1 MNYRFFVMGIFLM
14 FAVQFS
20 FASSNADSRR
30 KEAETQDSIKTSVDY
45 LKYFLERQGN
55 WFPKDPWLEKNLF
68 GLVHFVEDD
77 KIDTVLYKLG
87 QYKNNNQFY
96 FYRSPSDVSDS
107 LSVSG
112 YLSAMAIAERLKRL
126 DRSVKSNFV
135 KGQIS
140 VPERLFKNMD
150 SRIKFISSENAE
162 WLVKNS
168 KVTLPDSLK
177 SYRAIPDSLMTNA
190 ADLKKLQRM
199 DRARRAFLEKARI
212 AYNDGLRKQYR
223 DSVSAAYRQ
232 EYVNAYSRQVQK
244 EVADSL
250 KRNNFTIL
258 VHYNDSVMKAVNDS
272 VTSVLRILTAYAEN
286 DSAAVVLKNSDNDS
300 TLLWTRKNDPHFTRI
315 FIKNEQNDSLGVR
328 VENLGKNALRLFI
341 DDGGVSLSRYTKRQI
356 KDAKLTTQITSS
368 KLQSV
373 TQRYRVESPWTLTGN
388 SNLGF
393 TQTGITHWK
402 SGGESALALLFTFKG
417 TANYAKRNVTWNN
430 TVELSDG
437 WVKPGGGMLEKNED
451 ELDIITRL
459 GLKAAK
465 SWNYSAEVTFQTQL
479 FNGYNYPDRENI
491 ISDFLS
497 PAYMNFKLGMDYT
510 PSKNLSLL
518 LSPISSKMI
527 YVRDTAH
534 VDVTD
539 FGIDKGRKTY
549 WQPGFNAD
557 FSWTKKIS
565 DDISFNTTYNM
576 FINYLDPFSDLFD
589 IDWQSKLIMQLN
601 TFVNMTAT
609 YHAVYDND
617 VLFDDQTRWQMKD
630 IITIGFNYKLN
641 KQIYR
646 RKKLK

>member
-1 MNYRFFVMGIFLM
+1 MNYRFFVVGIFLM

-20 FASSNADSRR
+20 FASSPFNKR
-30 KEAETQDSIKTSVDY
+30 KKETETQDSIKTSVDY

-55 WFPKDPWLEKNLF
+55 WFPKDPWLEKDLF

-77 KIDTVLYKLG
+77 KIDTVLYRLN
-87 QYKNNNQFY
+87 QYKANNQFY
-96 FYRSPSDVSDS
+96 FYRSPGNVPDS
-107 LSVSG
+107 LSIPG
-112 YLSAMAIAERLKRL
+112 YLSNGAIKERLKRL

-135 KGQIS
+135 KGQIP
-140 VPERLFKNMD
+140 VPEELFKNMD
-150 SRIKFISSENAE
+150 SKVKLVSSGNAE

-168 KVTLPDSLK
+168 KVVLPDSLK
-177 SYRAIPDSLMTNA
+177 SYSAIPDSLITNA
-190 ADLKKLQRM
+190 ADLKKLQRL
-199 DRARRAFLEKARI
+199 DSARRAFLEKARI
-212 AYNDGLRKQYR
+212 AYNDRLRRQYR
-223 DSVSAAYRQ
+223 DSVSAVYRR
-232 EYVNAYSRQVQK
+232 EYVDAYSKQVQK

-250 KRNNFTIL
+250 KKSNFNIL
-258 VHYNDSVMKAVNDS
+258 VHYNDSVMEVVNDS
-272 VTSVLRILTAYAEN
+272 VKSALRILAAYAEN

-328 VENLGKNALRLFI
+328 AENIGKNALRLFI

-356 KDAKLTTQITSS
+356 KDARLTALITSS

-373 TQRYRVESPWTLTGN
+373 TQRYKVESPWTLTGN

-393 TQTGITHWK
+393 TQTGITRWK
-402 SGGESALALLFTFKG
+402 SGGESSLALLFTFKG
-417 TANYAKRNVTWNN
+417 TANYSKNDITWNN
-430 TVELSDG
+430 TMELSDG

-451 ELDIITRL
+451 ELDLTTRF
-459 GLKAAK
+459 GVKAAK
-465 SWNYSAEVTFQTQL
+465 NWNYSTEVTFQTQL
-479 FNGYNYPDRENI
+479 FNGYDYPDRETI

-497 PAYMNFKLGMDYT
+497 PAYVNFKFGMDYT

-539 FGIDKGRKTY
+539 FGIDEGKKAY

-557 FSWTKKIS
+557 FAWTKKIS

-589 IDWQSKLIMQLN
+589 IDWQSKLTMQIN

-617 VLFDDQTRWQMKD
+617 VLFNGRTRWQMKD
-630 IITIGFNYKLN
+630 IITVGFNYKLN
-641 KQIYR
+641 KQVYR
-646 RKKLK
+646 RKKLR